1 MSAVQ
6 VDVVVWLTLGFACGV
21 GAACSGAVL
30 GTPDGAWPAA
40 HTQRVTEALER
51 AGIKTWELSNSD
63 NSNCAGAP
71 LELEGTPAFLA
82 PAA

>member
-1 MSAVQ
+1 MVLL
-6 VDVVVWLTLGFACGV
+6 LTPYGLHAALGV
-21 GAACSGAVL
+21 LLPCSGAVL

-40 HTQRVTEALER
+40 HTERVTAALER
-51 AGIKTWELSNSD
+51 AGIKTWELSASD